1 MSTKR
6 TYQPSKFKRAKKLG
20 FRKRNS
26 TKKGRKIIKRRRF
39 VGRKRVT
46 LWKMFARKFSIPR
59 KEFTPIK
66 KEGKLVQNNSFG
78 ALIRKREMLGNPRFS
93 VVISNKVMKLSTHR
107 NRIRRS
113 FRDTLRR
120 NWKKVDDGLDM
131 IFLVKPGIEKLPV
144 SEIMKE
150 IESFSK

>member
-1 MSTKR
+1 
-6 TYQPSKFKRAKKLG
+6 
-20 FRKRNS
+20 
-26 TKKGRKIIKRRRF
+26 
-39 VGRKRVT
+39 
-46 LWKMFARKFSIPR
+46 
-59 KEFTPIK
+59 
-66 KEGKLVQNNSFG
+66 
-78 ALIRKREMLGNPRFS
+78 MLGNPRFS

-120 NWKKVDDGLDM
+120 NWKKVDDGFDM

-150 IESFSK
+150 IEVFIDEKAYQKTSTKS